1 MTLTVS
7 RVIMENF
14 WPTLLLSC
22 RHLSM
27 HNSLKVPPQH
37 FSQLQV
43 WTLDQRLYFF
53 TFSDSVVNLPLCLGS
68 LLHHSLLA
76 KHGRWPHIRLYK
88 YCGTQRILCQFN
100 DCIIPRA
107 CGCQQN
113 LNHHPSINVLSGGMR
128 CFFFVL
134 ICCVWL
140 SQMWPNILISSVK
153 RSLLQKSCSLF
164 LV

>member
-27 HNSLKVPPQH
+27 HSSLKVPPQH

-100 DCIIPRA
+100 DCIILRA

-128 CFFFVL
+128 CFFLCWYAVFGFPK
-134 ICCVWL
+134 CGQTFWSHL
-140 SQMWPNILISSVK
+140 SK
-153 RSLLQKSCSLF
+153 GHCYRSLVVCS
-164 LV
+164 

>member
-27 HNSLKVPPQH
+27 HSSLKVPPQH

-128 CFFFVL
+128 WVFLCWYAVFGFPKCGQTF
-134 ICCVWL
+134 WSHL
-140 SQMWPNILISSVK
+140 SK
-153 RSLLQKSCSLF
+153 GHCYRSLVVCS
-164 LV
+164 

>member
-27 HNSLKVPPQH
+27 HSSLKVPPQH

-128 CFFFVL
+128 CFFLCWYAVFGFPK
-134 ICCVWL
+134 CGQTFWSHL
-140 SQMWPNILISSVK
+140 SK
-153 RSLLQKSCSLF
+153 GHCYRSLVVCS
-164 LV
+164 

>member
-128 CFFFVL
+128 WFFLCWYAVFGFPK
-134 ICCVWL
+134 CGQTFWSHL
-140 SQMWPNILISSVK
+140 SK
-153 RSLLQKSCSLF
+153 GHCYRSLVVCS
-164 LV
+164 